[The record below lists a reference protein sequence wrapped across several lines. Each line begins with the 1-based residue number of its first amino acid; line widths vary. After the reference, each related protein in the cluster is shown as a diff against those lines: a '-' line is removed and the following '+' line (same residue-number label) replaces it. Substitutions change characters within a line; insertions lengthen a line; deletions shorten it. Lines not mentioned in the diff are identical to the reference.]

1 MRKNKL
7 KKMLVPALLLLALTA
22 VTSCRD
28 DKFDE
33 NEERF
38 THSHEGI
45 PESKYLTTITES
57 YLHKNIARQGWEVR
71 DVYVINPR
79 TGYMSPLTHPEAA
92 LYKDHNLY
100 ISDDSI
106 YVFSRKDNKRVY
118 TGKPYKYLQERNLIQ
133 SDALPYL
140 QLDAI
145 QNIDNF
151 NAYGGF
157 VSWWT
162 RQKLT
167 TVEYLF
173 TNSEGKKVYGVVR
186 YVSLMKEEL
195 DQMWY
200 YSTKED

>member
-45 PESKYLTTITES
+45 PESKYLTTITEG
-57 YLHKNIARQGWEVR
+57 YLHKNIARQGWEVK
-71 DVYVINPR
+71 DVYVISEK
-79 TGYMSPLTHPEAA
+79 TGRMSPLTHPEAN
-92 LYKDHNLY
+92 LYKEHNLY
-100 ISDDSI
+100 IGEDSI
-106 YVFSRKDNKRVY
+106 YVFTLKDNRMVY
-118 TGKPYKYLQERNLIQ
+118 TGKPYRYAQKRNLIQ

-140 QLDAI
+140 QLDEL
-145 QNIDNF
+145 DDVDTYYR
-151 NAYGGF
+151 YGYI
-157 VSWWT
+157 SWWM
-162 RQKLT
+162 RKKLT

-173 TNSEGKKVYGVVR
+173 TNSGGKKVYGVVR
-186 YVSLMKEEL
+186 YVSLLKEDVE
-195 DQMWY
+195 QMWRNA
-200 YSTKED
+200 TKEN

>member
-45 PESKYLTTITES
+45 PESKYLTTMTVD
-57 YLHKNIARQGWEVR
+57 YLHENITRRGWEVK
-71 DVYVINPR
+71 DVYVISEK
-79 TGYMSPLTHPEAA
+79 TGRMSPLPHPEAN
-92 LYKDHNLY
+92 LYKEHNLY
-100 ISDDSI
+100 IGEDSI
-106 YVFSRKDNKRVY
+106 YVFTLKDNRMVY
-118 TGKPYKYLQERNLIQ
+118 TGKPYRYAQKRNLIQ

-140 QLDAI
+140 QLDEL
-145 QNIDNF
+145 DDVDTYYR
-151 NAYGGF
+151 YGYI
-157 VSWWT
+157 SWWM
-162 RQKLT
+162 RKKLT

-173 TNSEGKKVYGVVR
+173 TNSGGKKVYGVVR
-186 YVSLMKEEL
+186 YVSLLKEDVE
-195 DQMWY
+195 QMWRNA
-200 YSTKED
+200 TKEN